1 MNASEEKRK
10 SAMGVVHFSYAFN
23 VDFGLKALAELATQ
37 TWRGVDVR

>member
-23 VDFGLKALAELATQ
+23 VDFGFEVLAELVTK
-37 TWRGVDVR
+37 T